1 MKVVKINIP
10 DKIIV
15 EEQVSQKF
23 VQGMFDRMSVG
34 YFNYGPIKDC
44 FPHNYNALKSM
55 KQRLDKY
62 KKTGNTEWLMDA
74 ANYLMIEF
82 LRPAHPKAH
91 FEPTD
96 KRQSP
101 GATLNN
107 GKISKGK
114 EDFDPAFQTVQVK
127 K

>member
-10 DKIIV
+10 DQIMV

-34 YFNYGPIKDC
+34 YFNYGPIKDN
-44 FPHNYNALKSM
+44 FPHNYDALKSM
-55 KQRLDKY
+55 ELRLKKY
-62 KKTGNTEWLMDA
+62 KKDHNLEWLMDA

-82 LRPAHPKAH
+82 MYPKDPKA
-91 FEPTD
+91 FFKPTT
-96 KRQSP
+96 KRESP
-101 GATLNN
+101 GAVLRN

-114 EDFDPAFQTVQVK
+114 EDFNPDIQRL
-127 K
+127 